1 MDQFI
6 SKNDSKI
13 LKCVAICLMVFH
25 HLFAFPERVAVKYI
39 NIFDFNFFHF
49 ETLLSYFGRICIVM
63 FVFISGYGMSKQFFY
78 DENTSLLEQ
87 YKRTIKKLW
96 KFYTMYWLIML
107 VTLPYG
113 FIKGIYKFELIG
125 FIKNIIGLNCSYNA
139 EWWYVWFYINLLL
152 LFPLIFRTVNWIM
165 RKSKSISK
173 ILVILLTVITIFFKQ
188 DFSYWM
194 IVILSIGIVKYSLFD
209 RLYNKIEN
217 IILIPIIG
225 CICCFFLR
233 SYIPLNIDFI
243 ISIFLCFFIVAIRKE
258 IRINNL
264 VESICINIGNY
275 SMYIWLIHSF
285 FCYYYFQN
293 FTYSFYISW
302 IIFIVC
308 MTVSYMVGLLI
319 NKIYTYLKLISTL
332 KI

>member
-1 MDQFI
+1 
-6 SKNDSKI
+6 
-13 LKCVAICLMVFH
+13 
-25 HLFAFPERVAVKYI
+25 
-39 NIFDFNFFHF
+39 
-49 ETLLSYFGRICIVM
+49 
-63 FVFISGYGMSKQFFY
+63 
-78 DENTSLLEQ
+78 
-87 YKRTIKKLW
+87 
-96 KFYTMYWLIML
+96 
-107 VTLPYG
+107 
-113 FIKGIYKFELIG
+113 
-125 FIKNIIGLNCSYNA
+125 
-139 EWWYVWFYINLLL
+139 
-152 LFPLIFRTVNWIM
+152 M

-332 KI
+332 KV